1 MKLYTSEPINF
12 PIDFNIEV
20 ILSPK
25 DTTVIIPVA
34 ATEYKGYQIPDGS
47 FMPADK
53 KIKPSAQQITD
64 YKAFIADIEAM
75 LSDHHELKLIY
86 KNKSKNYS
94 NYYSFLALGDDG
106 EPLFRFRLRL
116 RVSTHTPHRSKEQQK
131 EEVKEEQAVS
141 LYLNGKKPQKMT
153 KIIIINDESE
163 YTDYLDAF
171 VDICNIVDHAIEVMR
186 R

>member
-94 NYYSFLALGDDG
+94 NYYFSSGYITLSGFCKNEGKVLALN
-106 EPLFRFRLRL
+106 LSNSALKY
-116 RVSTHTPHRSKEQQK
+116 SIS
-131 EEVKEEQAVS
+131 S
-141 LYLNGKKPQKMT
+141 
-153 KIIIINDESE
+153 
-163 YTDYLDAF
+163 
-171 VDICNIVDHAIEVMR
+171 
-186 R
+186 